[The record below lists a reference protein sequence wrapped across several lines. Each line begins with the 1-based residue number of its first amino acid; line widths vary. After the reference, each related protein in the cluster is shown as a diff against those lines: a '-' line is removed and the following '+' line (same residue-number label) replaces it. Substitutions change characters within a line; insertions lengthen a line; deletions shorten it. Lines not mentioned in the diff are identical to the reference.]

1 MDKIYSINRHTFFT
15 YYFKSRSKE
24 QIAAFVS
31 PMFLNIVNQD
41 VTFGLQ
47 DLLNEIGTV
56 PSYLLNDYPT
66 SSKPNQEI
74 DVKYVKLV

>member
-1 MDKIYSINRHTFFT
+1 
-15 YYFKSRSKE
+15 
-24 QIAAFVS
+24 
-31 PMFLNIVNQD
+31 MFLNIVNQD